1 MIAFTNKSGDTVPGE
16 NAPRAPDVLM
26 AGPVTMHRHGP
37 LLARRRLWMEISTEM
52 ITTYPT
58 GDEAGR
64 VRPLQTVLRTS

>member
-1 MIAFTNKSGDTVPGE
+1 MLHVNNKSGDTTSGE
-16 NAPRAPDVLM
+16 NAPSAPDVLM

-37 LLARRRLWMEISTEM
+37 LVARRRLWMEVSAEM

-64 VRPLQTVLRTS
+64 TRPLQTVLRA